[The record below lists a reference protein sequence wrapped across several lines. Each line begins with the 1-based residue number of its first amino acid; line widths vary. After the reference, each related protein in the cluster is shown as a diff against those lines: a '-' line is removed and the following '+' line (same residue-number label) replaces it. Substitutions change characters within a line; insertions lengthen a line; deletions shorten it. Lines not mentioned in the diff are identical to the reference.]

1 MDAKGVKVHKRG
13 EWVRELYGPKVRRK
27 MVSVKVADERVRDS
41 RVLKPLSDE
50 SVERCEVV

>member
-1 MDAKGVKVHKRG
+1 MKVHKRG